1 MWWRSRGEIYLMKNN
16 KDLQVKI
23 YQKQNSTRLTTLFGD
38 TIKDFFGSHFLAL
51 QLAKRD
57 ISAQYRQSYLGILW
71 LFITPL
77 ATAGVWIFLNASGT
91 IALTDTGIPYPVY
104 AFSGTLI
111 WSIIIEAINSPTAA
125 TNAARG
131 IISKINFPKEALIL
145 SGIYKLCFNSM
156 VKIILLLLFVF
167 AFGVGFHW
175 SLLLFPLTLLVAIIV
190 GTAIGLLITPIGL
203 LYSDVS
209 RLLTMS
215 LSLIMYA
222 TPVVYVIP
230 KSGILKTIME
240 LNPLTALVSTIR
252 ATLTGQEYEF
262 LSYFMVLG
270 SISFVLFFVGLV
282 IYRVSIPVI
291 VERLSA

>member
-190 GTAIGLLITPIGL
+190 G
-203 LYSDVS
+203 YSY
-209 RLLTMS
+209 RFTHNT
-215 LSLIMYA
+215 YW
-222 TPVVYVIP
+222 VVI
-230 KSGILKTIME
+230 
-240 LNPLTALVSTIR
+240 
-252 ATLTGQEYEF
+252 
-262 LSYFMVLG
+262 
-270 SISFVLFFVGLV
+270 
-282 IYRVSIPVI
+282 
-291 VERLSA
+291 

>member
-1 MWWRSRGEIYLMKNN
+1 MKNN

-131 IISKINFPKEALIL
+131 IISKINFPKEALVL
-145 SGIYKLCFNSM
+145 SGIYKLLFNSSFK
-156 VKIILLLLFVF
+156 VLLLLVFIF

-175 SLLLFPLTLLVAIIV
+175 SLLLLPLVLVMAV
-190 GTAIGLLITPIGL
+190 VFGTSLGLLITPIGL
-203 LYSDVS
+203 LYTDVS
-209 RLLTMS
+209 RLISMG
-215 LSLIMYA
+215 LSLLMYI
-222 TPVVYVIP
+222 TPVVYGIP
-230 KSGILKTIME
+230 KTGVMKTIMTY
-240 LNPLTALVSTIR
+240 NPFTPFILTIR
-252 ATLTGQEYEF
+252 DVAVGSSPEFLNYFIVLTG
-262 LSYFMVLG
+262 LG
-270 SISFVLFFVGLV
+270 IVLFFIGLV

>member
-1 MWWRSRGEIYLMKNN
+1 MTKKKLEI
-16 KDLQVKI
+16 KI
-23 YQKQNSTRLTTLFGD
+23 YQKQSKLKMGSLLLD
-38 TIKDFFGSHFLAL
+38 TCKDFFGSHFLAL

-91 IALTDTGIPYPVY
+91 ISLTDTGIPYPVY

-111 WSIIIEAINSPTAA
+111 WSIIIEAINSPTSA

-156 VKIILLLLFVF
+156 VKIILLILFVF

-175 SLLLFPLTLLVAIIV
+175 SLLLFPITLLIAIMV

-209 RLLTMS
+209 RLLTMG

-230 KSGILKTIME
+230 KTGILKTIME
-240 LNPLTALVSTIR
+240 LNPFTALVSTIR
-252 ATLTGQEYEF
+252 ATVTGQEYEF

-270 SISFVLFFVGLV
+270 SISFVLFFVGLM